1 MELIMLC
8 RVGTRWGPARSAL
21 RWYHCILRASVMLGL
36 VEIPTPSQDT
46 PEYRAA
52 QKRVARRAEQEAA
65 HQHVDL
71 MV

>member
-1 MELIMLC
+1 MLC
-8 RVGTRWGPARSAL
+8 RVGTRWGLIRSPL
-21 RWYHCILRASVMLGL
+21 RLYHCILIIDLRASVMLGL

-65 HQHVDL
+65 HQHVNL